1 MGDRGVGHRSE
12 AGSMISRSPEAVEA
26 GARFLEELMGV
37 RPEVHLVLGSGLG
50 EVADAVE
57 NAAEV
62 PFGDVPGLPGAGV
75 AGHAGRFVAGEMEGR
90 AVLVQAGR
98 FHLYEGH
105 PEAVVSAPVRIAAAL
120 GVGTLVL
127 TNAAGGIRRSLEP
140 GSLMLL
146 EDHINLMWRSPLAG
160 PVRPGEERFPD
171 MSAPYDPALQRVAE
185 EAARELEIPLQRGVY
200 AGLLGPTY
208 ETPAEIR
215 MLERLGADAVGMS
228 TVPEVVTARALELRC
243 LAVSVITNRAA
254 GLSPEP
260 PSHDEVM
267 EVGRRAGGSLAA
279 LLLRVVARLPEP
291 ADAASPEAR

>member
-1 MGDRGVGHRSE
+1 MAAAE
-12 AGSMISRSPEAVEA
+12 FLAGRI
-26 GARFLEELMGV
+26 GL
-37 RPEVHLVLGSGLG
+37 RPHAQVILGSGLG
-50 EVADAVE
+50 GVTDAVE
-57 NAAEV
+57 GTVEV
-62 PFGDVPGLPGAGV
+62 PFQEVPGLPGAGV
-75 AGHAGRFVAGEMEGR
+75 AGHAGQFVAGRIEGR
-90 AVLVQAGR
+90 PVLLQSGR

-105 PEAVVSAPVRIAAAL
+105 PGVVVSAPVRIAAAL
-120 GVGTLVL
+120 DVGTLVL

-146 EDHINLMWRSPLAG
+146 DDHVDLMWRSPLAG

-171 MSAPYDPALQRVAE
+171 MSAPYDPALQRVAT

-215 MLERLGADAVGMS
+215 MLEGLGADAVGMS
-228 TVPEVVTARALELRC
+228 TVPEVVTARALGLRC

-267 EVGRRAGGSLAA
+267 EVGRRAGGSLTA

-291 ADAASPEAR
+291 GEA